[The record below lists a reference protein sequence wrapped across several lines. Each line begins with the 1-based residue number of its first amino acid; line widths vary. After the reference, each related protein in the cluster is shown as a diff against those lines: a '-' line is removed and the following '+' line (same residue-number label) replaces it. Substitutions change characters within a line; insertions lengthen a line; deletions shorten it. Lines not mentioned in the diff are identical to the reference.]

1 MGDVPGRALHVGS
14 SGNSAA
20 GQCRRLHPSLIIIIL
35 QAYLRHTLKTGAPRF
50 RLKVGNAGCMW
61 RLIGWPPKKPIKK
74 HNCRLQRA
82 CTRCLIDSDV
92 DYRTPATAVRDHQ
105 QAGREA
111 GYPGRP
117 VRLNRMIGEPDWR
130 TEAGSLKHQLA
141 AIHVDACAKSLQ
153 DRGSTPLA
161 STFPSS
167 PSEFKYWASDQ
178 GADLARSSLAVWV

>member
-1 MGDVPGRALHVGS
+1 MIREIPGEHYMLAAQGTEISGLCRALH
-14 SGNSAA
+14 
-20 GQCRRLHPSLIIIIL
+20 RSLIIRIL
-35 QAYLRHTLKTGAPRF
+35 QVFLLHTSNTGAPRF

-92 DYRTPATAVRDHQ
+92 DCRTPATAVRDHQ

-117 VRLNRMIGEPDWR
+117 VRPNRIIGEPDWR

-141 AIHVDACAKSLQ
+141 AKHVDACAKSLQ

-161 STFPSS
+161 STVRQPISF
-167 PSEFKYWASDQ
+167 
-178 GADLARSSLAVWV
+178 R

>member
-1 MGDVPGRALHVGS
+1 M
-14 SGNSAA
+14 
-20 GQCRRLHPSLIIIIL
+20 IIKFL
-35 QAYLRHTLKTGAPRF
+35 KAYLRHTLKSGAPRF

-92 DYRTPATAVRDHQ
+92 DCRTPATAVRDHQ

-117 VRLNRMIGEPDWR
+117 VRLNRIIGEPDWR

-161 STFPSS
+161 STLRWPHDASALADILILRI
-167 PSEFKYWASDQ
+167 SED
-178 GADLARSSLAVWV
+178 DLAQNEEGLPEHTWFAGV

>member
-1 MGDVPGRALHVGS
+1 M
-14 SGNSAA
+14 
-20 GQCRRLHPSLIIIIL
+20 IIIIL

-92 DYRTPATAVRDHQ
+92 DCRTPATAVRDHQ

-117 VRLNRMIGEPDWR
+117 VRLNRIIGEPDWR

-141 AIHVDACAKSLQ
+141 AIHADACAKSLQ

-161 STFPSS
+161 STFSSS
-167 PSEFKYWASDQ
+167 PSELNSGPRTWRDPRSLFGCNDRSPPLSVKPAVDGLYH
-178 GADLARSSLAVWV
+178 GDLRLRTLII

>member
-1 MGDVPGRALHVGS
+1 
-14 SGNSAA
+14 
-20 GQCRRLHPSLIIIIL
+20 
-35 QAYLRHTLKTGAPRF
+35 
-50 RLKVGNAGCMW
+50 MW

-92 DYRTPATAVRDHQ
+92 DCRTPATAVRDHQ

-161 STFPSS
+161 SNFQGPISDGRRTPSLRFGFS
-167 PSEFKYWASDQ
+167 AAWEPGPEWPEMKQFA
-178 GADLARSSLAVWV
+178 GAAGANPESWS